1 MTKTVTKKADSLCYS
16 FTVGKS
22 GSGPWWHKVQG
33 QLNEDTFIS
42 CDSNN
47 CHAVGR
53 LGNRLDATKTW
64 ETQIDTLKDGV
75 DLFKDQGIQMKLEN
89 NAMREPFTLQATICC
104 RSEGGEHVK
113 ESCDIDLNGRKML
126 HLDLNTKKW
135 TEVNPGSS
143 WMETMLKENKFLT
156 EFLYKTSQGDCRSWL
171 EEFKSYWEEKLES
184 IALPTAAPD
193 VDQPSSMV
201 RKPNISV
208 LLIILMN
215 FLLFLLQYL

>member
-1 MTKTVTKKADSLCYS
+1 TCFQRTFLIHWKTLSLSPCSTSLTSLHVSFTEADSLCNS

-64 ETQIDTLKDGV
+64 ETQIDTLKDGA
-75 DLFKDQGIQMKLEN
+75 DL
-89 NAMREPFTLQATICC
+89 
-104 RSEGGEHVK
+104 SEGGEHVK

-126 HLDLNTKKW
+126 HLDLNTTKR
-135 TEVNPGSS
+135 TEVDLGSS

-193 VDQPSSMV
+193 VDQPSSMA
-201 RKPNISV
+201 RKSNISV
-208 LLIILMN
+208 LLIILMS
-215 FLLFLLQYL
+215 FLLFLLRYLR